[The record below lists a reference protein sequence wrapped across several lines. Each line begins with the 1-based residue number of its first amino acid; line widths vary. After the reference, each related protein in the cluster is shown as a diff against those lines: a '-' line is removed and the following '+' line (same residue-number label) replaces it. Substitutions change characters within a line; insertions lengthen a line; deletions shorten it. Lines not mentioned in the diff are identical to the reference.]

1 MKRLL
6 MYIVVA
12 IVLVSMGFSIYYV
25 VRDDEEIYSL
35 VADNEIFYINEGE
48 TLSLPIVRNDPASDS
63 DFLITS
69 KGYDAYVDVD
79 LDEWTITGLH
89 AGMVEISFASTNDKF
104 SENTYKINCYV
115 GNGSEKYPY
124 YIRNEQDLLK
134 IGDEEWT
141 LTDNY
146 ELTTDITLSQPI
158 MPIGVSYASGKYQ
171 AMEFNGSFTGG
182 NLRHSIKN
190 IKIIQGDLDFP
201 VAGFFAKIGDL
212 GKVESVVF
220 EDVYV
225 EGRFSYAGSVAGV
238 NYGLIGMCEIKNA
251 EIINNYQNGF
261 TGGICGLNERKAG
274 SDNFAQVN
282 ICTSNAKITSKWV
295 AGGAVGYNYG
305 GVIFNCLV
313 KTDSLNLSVVE
324 GADST
329 YSYFGGLAG
338 ISNCGVEGENYYD
351 SYVSNSIAYI
361 ANVAVTSSHIAGIF
375 GSYYGISGAYASE
388 GNYNMLFYVADS
400 TLKPYYLFDDDQILS
415 DKNPNTAQ
423 NYAKQISHEEA
434 CKQKTYTSIPNNK
447 WDFDNVWEIEEGVA
461 IRLGYVRIDGEEME
475 YQAFS
480 SNGGV
485 VEIST
490 DEQLI
495 EAFDTMRS
503 KPSKNIIYEVSQ
515 SVTFDGEDGAWE
527 PIGGAGRPFQ
537 GQFVMDDDVTITIK
551 NVTINSDYAGI
562 FGYVEGNNTII
573 KNIIVDGAIINGTV
587 AGVIAGSNNGG
598 TIENCQVLNYEIYTQ
613 KYAGA
618 IAGYNGGTISNCLV
632 SAQEATDEN
641 GETQCDELGN
651 TIYQAAGEGGYIKLS
666 ENSEQSIYL
675 GGVAGKSTGTV
686 SAVKVFK
693 NDFNFD
699 SQDYTKVVYTGGAVG
714 QNQGNIND
722 VDINFY
728 TAKAQD
734 FDGKAYV
741 GGIVGHQSAGKI
753 RSSIVNEANNIM
765 VDINNQNVLAGG
777 IAGFIESGSFV
788 QYSVV
793 GTMTVSA
800 YSVGGFV
807 GVANGTIEQSYV
819 SNLTTLKGR
828 YVGGF
833 TCSLSGTISDC
844 MNAVNLTGSEIEAGM
859 TVYLRKNGKI
869 NYCYIDPLFQADTSG
884 EDNIL
889 GSLFERKTYAETYSQ
904 FRARPDQFGTITNTI
919 IVGNFKTYG
928 AGGITAVTDYKI
940 TINGVEALVQTTF
953 ATWALDVKA
962 VALQGVIGAAPELKN
977 FGFNEGIWNF
987 ELNDVGVYL
996 VPTKAAE
1003 VKVCFAAKTNTGT
1016 DGAA

>member
-1 MKRLL
+1 M
-6 MYIVVA
+6 
-12 IVLVSMGFSIYYV
+12 
-25 VRDDEEIYSL
+25 
-35 VADNEIFYINEGE
+35 N
-48 TLSLPIVRNDPASDS
+48 
-63 DFLITS
+63 
-69 KGYDAYVDVD
+69 
-79 LDEWTITGLH
+79 
-89 AGMVEISFASTNDKF
+89 
-104 SENTYKINCYV
+104 
-115 GNGSEKYPY
+115 
-124 YIRNEQDLLK
+124 
-134 IGDEEWT
+134 
-141 LTDNY
+141 
-146 ELTTDITLSQPI
+146 
-158 MPIGVSYASGKYQ
+158 
-171 AMEFNGSFTGG
+171 
-182 NLRHSIKN
+182 
-190 IKIIQGDLDFP
+190 
-201 VAGFFAKIGDL
+201 
-212 GKVESVVF
+212 
-220 EDVYV
+220 
-225 EGRFSYAGSVAGV
+225 
-238 NYGLIGMCEIKNA
+238 
-251 EIINNYQNGF
+251 
-261 TGGICGLNERKAG
+261 
-274 SDNFAQVN
+274 
-282 ICTSNAKITSKWV
+282 
-295 AGGAVGYNYG
+295 
-305 GVIFNCLV
+305 
-313 KTDSLNLSVVE
+313 
-324 GADST
+324 
-329 YSYFGGLAG
+329 
-338 ISNCGVEGENYYD
+338 
-351 SYVSNSIAYI
+351 
-361 ANVAVTSSHIAGIF
+361 
-375 GSYYGISGAYASE
+375 
-388 GNYNMLFYVADS
+388 
-400 TLKPYYLFDDDQILS
+400 
-415 DKNPNTAQ
+415 
-423 NYAKQISHEEA
+423 
-434 CKQKTYTSIPNNK
+434 
-447 WDFDNVWEIEEGVA
+447 
-461 IRLGYVRIDGEEME
+461 
-475 YQAFS
+475 
-480 SNGGV
+480 
-485 VEIST
+485 
-490 DEQLI
+490 
-495 EAFDTMRS
+495 
-503 KPSKNIIYEVSQ
+503 
-515 SVTFDGEDGAWE
+515 
-527 PIGGAGRPFQ
+527 
-537 GQFVMDDDVTITIK
+537 
-551 NVTINSDYAGI
+551 
-562 FGYVEGNNTII
+562 
-573 KNIIVDGAIINGTV
+573 
-587 AGVIAGSNNGG
+587 
-598 TIENCQVLNYEIYTQ
+598 
-613 KYAGA
+613 
-618 IAGYNGGTISNCLV
+618 
-632 SAQEATDEN
+632 
-641 GETQCDELGN
+641 
-651 TIYQAAGEGGYIKLS
+651 
-666 ENSEQSIYL
+666 
-675 GGVAGKSTGTV
+675 
-686 SAVKVFK
+686 VFK

-722 VDINFY
+722 VDITFY

-793 GTMTVSA
+793 GTMTISA